1 MLARELGNPSPRAVL
16 GAMSFRELLQWQEHF
31 HHAMTSHDLLVYG
44 LAVQGALPNC
54 YASMVAADDI
64 DPDVLEEMMS
74 ACATVTWRPDE
85 C

>member
-16 GAMSFRELLQWQEHF
+16 GAMSFRELLQWQDHF
-31 HHAMTSHDLLVYG
+31 SHAMTVHDLLVYG
-44 LAVQGALPNC
+44 LAVHGALPGC
-54 YASMVAADDI
+54 YTSSVDVDDM
-64 DPDVLEEMMS
+64 DPEVLEEMMS

>member
-31 HHAMTSHDLLVYG
+31 RHAMTAHDLLVYG
-44 LAVQGALPNC
+44 LAIKGALPSC
-54 YASMVAADDI
+54 YASAVDADDM